1 MAYIKDAMSPFH
13 FGLYLV
19 LAIAFVLLGVWRFS
33 ESRSVSGL
41 RHVGLL
47 IGIAIL
53 TILAAS
59 QLGLVSLEGVEQCL
73 NETRSRRSKHIVC
86 LFHVRRAAP

>member
-1 MAYIKDAMSPFH
+1 MSPFH
-13 FGLYLV
+13 FGFYL
-19 LAIAFVLLGVWRFS
+19 LLGIALVALGVWRFS

-53 TILAAS
+53 AILAAS
-59 QLGLVSLEGVEQCL
+59 QVGLVSLEGVEQCL
-73 NETRSRRSKHIVC
+73 NETRSRRSKLFVC
-86 LFHVRRAAP
+86 LFHVRRASP

>member
-1 MAYIKDAMSPFH
+1 MSPFH

-19 LAIAFVLLGVWRFS
+19 LGITFVVLGVWRFS
-33 ESRSVSGL
+33 ESRSLSGL

-59 QLGLVSLEGVEQCL
+59 ELGLVSLDGVEKCL
-73 NETRSRRSKHIVC
+73 NERRSGRSKHIVC
-86 LFHVRRAAP
+86 LFHVRWASP

>member
-1 MAYIKDAMSPFH
+1 MSPFH

-19 LAIAFVLLGVWRFS
+19 LGITFVLLGAWRFS
-33 ESRSVSGL
+33 ESRSASGL

-53 TILAAS
+53 TILGVS
-59 QLGLVSLEGVEQCL
+59 QLGIVSLDGVEKCL

-86 LFHVRRAAP
+86 LFHVRWASP